1 MILLS
6 DNIWEMRDTVNKGK
20 GIFVK
25 KQIEAG
31 TVIGDYIG
39 TVIRTADEDSYEKDN
54 GFYTMYYHDYAS
66 IYPTDV
72 SKPGLHIINHSCTPN
87 TWMYSYQGH
96 TLYFAIRRIF
106 PGEELTVSYLL
117 SPLDETCEVCTHH
130 CACESAVCTKT
141 MHLSQKEYKKWK
153 AYDDALSKKT
163 KRKRIRYGKELPF
176 LPRYPKNIPDHPIYT
191 LFGSAATSSTT
202 FTDKT
207 LSSVEKIR
215 KHIRET
221 GRTLSFPALQKRVLG
236 VQDEVIISELLE

>member
-6 DNIWEMRDTVNKGK
+6 DNIWEMRNTVKKGK
-20 GIFVK
+20 GIFAK
-25 KQIEAG
+25 KLISAG

-39 TVIRTADEDSYEKDN
+39 TVIRTADEDTYEKDN

-87 TWMYSYQGH
+87 TWMYSYRGH
-96 TLYFAIRRIF
+96 TLYFAIRAIF

-117 SPLDETCEVCTHH
+117 SPLDDTCEVCTHH
-130 CACESAVCTKT
+130 CACESPVCTKT

-163 KRKRIRYGKELPF
+163 KRERIRYGKVLP
-176 LPRYPKNIPDHPIYT
+176 LLSEYPKSIPDHPIYA
-191 LFGSAATSSTT
+191 LYGSESVSPVTVKE
-202 FTDKT
+202 KT
-207 LSSVEKIR
+207 LPSVSKIR
-215 KHIRET
+215 KRIRET
-221 GRTLSFPALQKRVLG
+221 GRTLLFPALKKRVLG
-236 VQDEVIISELLE
+236 VQDDIIISEQLQ